1 MTYNGFG
8 FDNKFLFER
17 ADELNMDYSFG
28 YLGRLNVTI

>member
-17 ADELNMDYSFG
+17 AEQLNMKEQFWLSW
-28 YLGRLNVTI
+28 